1 MGTIYRKT
9 VTRPLPAGSTIIT
22 RKDVRLAQWTSRSGK
37 TKTAELNEAGNR
49 IRCETGTYLAKY
61 RDGDGIVC
69 EVSTGCRDKQAAL
82 AVLND
87 LLAVA
92 ERIKSKVM
100 TSAEA
105 KIGEKH
111 ADTLLIKHIE
121 AYEGYLKSRKVD
133 ANWIKTT
140 KTYMQSSIDGCDW
153 RYLRDLSADSLSR
166 WLAEQVDNGMSHRVH
181 NVYVQSWVAFGNW
194 CIGKRVSGKST
205 RTNGE
210 KRLLNNPFQGV
221 GKLNEKADLK
231 RKARS
236 LTSEELERLLSAAR
250 NRPLDDALTIRKGPN
265 KGERTAKIDDAYR
278 VRMIELGNERA
289 LMYKTLILTGLR
301 LSELRTLTV
310 GDLSFGDVPFLR
322 LQSNNEKN
330 RKGSTLAI
338 RSDLAAELREWTNGN
353 DRAST
358 VFVVP
363 AGLLRIMDRDLIAA
377 KIPKRDA
384 DGFVVHVHA
393 LRHSFGTHLS
403 LAGIAP
409 RTAQAMMRHSRIEL
423 TMNTYTDSRLLDT
436 AAAVESIGLFRTV
449 APNVAL
455 DPDDC
460 GQFESI
466 ADHSEDLPQ
475 NDGETRKPSNPLG
488 MPGFFEV
495 ENTGLEPAT
504 SCMPCKRSPN

>member
-1 MGTIYRKT
+1 
-9 VTRPLPAGSTIIT
+9 
-22 RKDVRLAQWTSRSGK
+22 
-37 TKTAELNEAGNR
+37 
-49 IRCETGTYLAKY
+49 
-61 RDGDGIVC
+61 
-69 EVSTGCRDKQAAL
+69 
-82 AVLND
+82 
-87 LLAVA
+87 
-92 ERIKSKVM
+92 
-100 TSAEA
+100 
-105 KIGEKH
+105 
-111 ADTLLIKHIE
+111 
-121 AYEGYLKSRKVD
+121 
-133 ANWIKTT
+133 
-140 KTYMQSSIDGCDW
+140 
-153 RYLRDLSADSLSR
+153 
-166 WLAEQVDNGMSHRVH
+166 
-181 NVYVQSWVAFGNW
+181 
-194 CIGKRVSGKST
+194 
-205 RTNGE
+205 
-210 KRLLNNPFQGV
+210 
-221 GKLNEKADLK
+221 
-231 RKARS
+231 
-236 LTSEELERLLSAAR
+236 
-250 NRPLDDALTIRKGPN
+250 
-265 KGERTAKIDDAYR
+265 
-278 VRMIELGNERA
+278 MIALGNERA

-338 RSDLAAELREWTNGN
+338 RSDLAAELREWTNGK

-409 RTAQAMMRHSRIEL
+409 RTAQTMMRHSRIEL

-436 AAAVESIGLFRTV
+436 AAAVESIALFRTV

-455 DPDDC
+455 TSDDC

-466 ADHSEDLPQ
+466 TDHSKDLPQ
-475 NDGETRKPSNPLG
+475 NAGETKKPSNPLG
-488 MPGFFEV
+488 ITGFFEV
-495 ENTGLEPAT
+495 EDNGLEPMT

>member
-9 VTRPLPAGSTIIT
+9 VTRPLPAGAKIIT
-22 RKDVRLAQWTSRSGK
+22 RQGKRLAQWTSRNGK
-37 TKTAELNEAGNR
+37 TKTAELNESGDR

-61 RDGDGIVC
+61 RDGDGVVC

-87 LLAVA
+87 LLATA
-92 ERIKSKVM
+92 ERVKSKVI
-100 TSAEA
+100 TTAEA

-111 ADTLLIKHIE
+111 ADTLLTKHID
-121 AYEGYLKSRKVD
+121 AYEEYLKTRKVD

-140 KTYMQSSIDGCDW
+140 KTYMEATINGCGW
-153 RYLRDLSADSLSR
+153 RYLRDMSADALSR
-166 WLAEQVDNGMSHRVH
+166 WLGEQVDNGMSHRVH
-181 NVYVQSWVAFGNW
+181 NVHVQSWVAFGNW

-221 GKLNEKADLK
+221 GKLNEKADVK

-236 LTSEELERLLSAAR
+236 LTAEELERLLTAAR
-250 NRPLDDALTIRKGPN
+250 NRPLDDAITIRKGPN
-265 KGERTAKIDDAYR
+265 KGEKSAQISDSYR
-278 VRMIELGNERA
+278 AQLIKLGNERA
-289 LMYKTLILTGLR
+289 LIYKTLILTGLR
-301 LSELRTLTV
+301 FTELRTLKV

-330 RKGSTLAI
+330 RKGSTLAL
-338 RSDLAAELREWTNGN
+338 RSDLAGELKEWTAGK
-353 DRAST
+353 DRESE

-363 AGLLRIMDRDLIAA
+363 AGLLRIMDRDLKAAGIA
-377 KIPKRDA
+377 KRDA
-384 DGFVVHVHA
+384 DNCVVHVHA

-409 RTAQAMMRHSRIEL
+409 RTAQTMMRHSRIEL

-436 AAAVESIGLFRTV
+436 ASAVESIPVLRSV
-449 APNVAL
+449 APNVA
-455 DPDDC
+455 PDSVDC
-460 GQFESI
+460 GQFESN
-466 ADHSEDLPQ
+466 ADHSDDSPMTDE
-475 NDGETRKPSNPLG
+475 NTKKPGNHKGNTGFLG
-488 MPGFFEV
+488 M
-495 ENTGLEPAT
+495 ENTRLELVT

>member
-111 ADTLLIKHIE
+111 ADTLLIKHVE

-221 GKLNEKADLK
+221 GKLNEKADVK

-236 LTSEELERLLSAAR
+236 LTADELERLLIAAR
-250 NRPLDDALTIRKGPN
+250 NRPLDDALTIRKGPS
-265 KGERTAKIDDAYR
+265 KGEKSAKIDDAYR
-278 VRMIELGNERA
+278 ARMIELGNERA

-330 RKGSTLAI
+330 RKGSTLAL
-338 RSDLAAELREWTNGN
+338 RSDLAAELKDWIAGK

-377 KIPKRDA
+377 KIPKRDG
-384 DGFVVHVHA
+384 DDCVVHVHA

-409 RTAQAMMRHSRIEL
+409 RTAQTMMRHSRIEL

-436 AAAVESIGLFRTV
+436 ASAVESMQLLRTV

-455 DPDDC
+455 GSDDC
-460 GQFESI
+460 GQDRSIPDNFDECDESSI
-466 ADHSEDLPQ
+466 D
-475 NDGETRKPSNPLG
+475 TKKPSKTLG
-488 MPGFFEV
+488 FTGFPSMED
-495 ENTGLEPAT
+495 NGLEPMT